1 MPCPIWRIWRW
12 IPAESEMISTILP
25 PMFCNATLLRLS
37 EYTKLF
43 GQRAINFFSNQIS
56 LLFYLQRQFG
66 SQVRG
71 CSICRTLICLWQLWN
86 SLDVNA
92 LIVKTFQ
99 TIFVVCLQKGII
111 IHEMGHAIGFQHEQT
126 RPDRNAFV
134 TINSAN
140 IQSGV
145 EYNFRQYSTNQVGTF
160 NIPYDYSSV
169 MHYSQYVSN
178 YIGIACKSYRPDEQ
192 IT

>member
-25 PMFCNATLLRLS
+25 TMFFNATLLRLS
-37 EYTKLF
+37 ECIKLF
-43 GQRAINFFSNQIS
+43 GEKTTKFSPLIHFIV
-56 LLFYLQRQFG
+56 LLQEQFG
-66 SQVRG
+66 SPVKCCYIRKTLVCRG
-71 CSICRTLICLWQLWN
+71 QLWN

-92 LIVKTFQ
+92 LIVTTFQ
-99 TIFVVCLQKGII
+99 TIFVICLQKGII

-178 YIGIACKSYRPDEQ
+178 YRNCTQ
-192 IT
+192 ILFDKMNR

>member
-25 PMFCNATLLRLS
+25 TMFFNATLLRLS
-37 EYTKLF
+37 ECLKLF
-43 GQRAINFFSNQIS
+43 GEKQQNFPHWFI
-56 LLFYLQRQFG
+56 LLFYLQGQFG
-66 SQVRG
+66 SPVKG
-71 CSICRTLICLWQLWN
+71 CYIRRTLVYLGHLWN

-178 YIGIACKSYRPDEQ
+178 YRNCMQ
-192 IT
+192 ILYDQMNR

>member
-1 MPCPIWRIWRW
+1 MTYLTLDSCREWNDLNDI
-12 IPAESEMISTILP
+12 
-25 PMFCNATLLRLS
+25 ATNVLQCYPVEVIRVS
-37 EYTKLF
+37 QIVWTK
-43 GQRAINFFSNQIS
+43 SNKIFPHRFI
-56 LLFYLQRQFG
+56 LLFYLKGQFG
-66 SQVRG
+66 APVKG
-71 CSICRTLICLWQLWN
+71 CYIRRTLVCPGQLWN

-99 TIFVVCLQKGII
+99 TIFVICLQKGII

-178 YIGIACKSYRPDEQ
+178 YRNCMQ
-192 IT
+192 ILYDQMNR

>member
-1 MPCPIWRIWRW
+1 MPCSHLTYLTLDSCREWNDFNDIANDVFQCYPVEVIWVSQIVWRKTTKFSPL
-12 IPAESEMISTILP
+12 IHFIV
-25 PMFCNATLLRLS
+25 LLQ
-37 EYTKLF
+37 E
-43 GQRAINFFSNQIS
+43 
-56 LLFYLQRQFG
+56 QFG
-66 SQVRG
+66 SPVKG
-71 CSICRTLICLWQLWN
+71 CYIRKTLVCQLWN

-92 LIVKTFQ
+92 LIVKTFLS
-99 TIFVVCLQKGII
+99 IFVICLQKGII

-178 YIGIACKSYRPDEQ
+178 YRNCMKILYDQMNR
-192 IT
+192 